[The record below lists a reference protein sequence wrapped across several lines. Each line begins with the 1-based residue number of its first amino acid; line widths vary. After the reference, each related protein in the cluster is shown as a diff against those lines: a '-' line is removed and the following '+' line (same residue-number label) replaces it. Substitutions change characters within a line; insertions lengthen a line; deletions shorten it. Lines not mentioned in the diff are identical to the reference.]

1 MHDELHASLQ
11 EAAMLMSEKQEI
23 DPPSSNGK
31 KKSEVNSN
39 FTVFINQKKSYFTN
53 TNFDLSH

>member
-31 KKSEVNSN
+31 KK
-39 FTVFINQKKSYFTN
+39 
-53 TNFDLSH
+53 

>member
-39 FTVFINQKKSYFTN
+39 FTVFINQKKKLLHKYQF
-53 TNFDLSH
+53 